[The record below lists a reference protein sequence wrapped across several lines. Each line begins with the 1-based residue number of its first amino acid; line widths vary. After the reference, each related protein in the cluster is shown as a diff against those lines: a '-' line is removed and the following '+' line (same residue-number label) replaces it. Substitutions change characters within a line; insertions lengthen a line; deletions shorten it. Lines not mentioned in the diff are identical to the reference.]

1 MEIMAS
7 APGKTILFGE
17 HAVVYGEPAIAGA
30 VNKRATIRLKESL
43 SGVSIFK
50 SDDLGFEAE
59 LDTVA
64 KRYTLKKGRPGI
76 INYILEILSKYHDH
90 SPIEIDL
97 SLDIPIG
104 SGLGSSA
111 AVTVATL
118 AALFKY
124 HGRELDKITI
134 AKKAH
139 EIESSVQGMASPLD
153 TRVSTFGGLIYLSRD
168 KKIARFKTDL
178 KSSFVI
184 GYTSKR
190 GNTGR
195 MVKSVKTLK
204 EEYPK
209 VVDPIIQTIGKITDE
224 AKMAIIRR
232 EEYKLGELM
241 NLNQGLLDS
250 IGINTNE
257 LSRMVYLARKA
268 GASGSKITGAGGG
281 GSIISYCPRNQD
293 RVFKALNYYD
303 NAIKVN
309 FSKEG
314 VFLSSDSV
322 SYNDYID

>member
-1 MEIMAS
+1 METMAS

-30 VNKRATIRLKESL
+30 VNKRATIKLRESP
-43 SGVSIFK
+43 SDVSIFK

-64 KRYTLKKGRPGI
+64 KRYTLKKGKPGI
-76 INYILEILSKYHDH
+76 IKYILEILSKYHDH
-90 SPIEIDL
+90 SPIEVDL

-111 AVTVATL
+111 AVTVSTL

-124 HGRELDKITI
+124 HGRKFDKIYL
-134 AKKAH
+134 AQKAH
-139 EIESSVQGMASPLD
+139 EIENSVQGVASPLD

-168 KKIARFKTDL
+168 KKISKFNTNL

-195 MVKSVKTLK
+195 MVKSVRSLKNRHPKIINSIVKTMGDL
-204 EEYPK
+204 
-209 VVDPIIQTIGKITDE
+209 TDE
-224 AKMAIIRR
+224 AKIAISNK

-241 NLNQGLLDS
+241 NINQGLLDS
-250 IGINTNE
+250 IGVNTNE
-257 LSRMVYLARKA
+257 LSRMVYLARRS

-281 GSIISYCPRNQD
+281 GSIIACCPHNQD
-293 RVFKALNYYD
+293 KVFKALNYYD
-303 NAIKVN
+303 NAIKVS
-309 FSKEG
+309 FSREG
-314 VFLSSDSV
+314 VFMK
-322 SYNDYID
+322 

>member
-30 VNKRATIRLKESL
+30 VNKRATIKLRKSP
-43 SGVSIFK
+43 SDVSIFK

-59 LDTVA
+59 LDTVT

-76 INYILEILSKYHDH
+76 INYILEILSEYHDH
-90 SPIEIDL
+90 SPIEVDL

-111 AVTVATL
+111 AVTVSAL

-124 HGRELDKITI
+124 HGKKFDRITL

-139 EIESSVQGMASPLD
+139 EIENNVQGMASPLD

-168 KKIARFKTDL
+168 KKIAKFNTDL

-190 GNTGR
+190 GNTSR
-195 MVKSVKTLK
+195 MIKSVRSLK
-204 EEYPK
+204 YRHPK
-209 VVDPIIQTIGKITDE
+209 ILNSIMETIGDITDE
-224 AKMAIIRR
+224 AKIAISQN

-241 NLNQGLLDS
+241 NVNQGLLDS
-250 IGINTNE
+250 IGVNTNE

-281 GSIISYCPRNQD
+281 GSIIACCPRNQD
-293 RVFKALNYYD
+293 KVFKALNYYD
-303 NAIKVN
+303 NAIKVK

-314 VFLSSDSV
+314 VFVKQLR
-322 SYNDYID
+322 

>member
-1 MEIMAS
+1 MEIIAS

-30 VNKRATIRLKESL
+30 VNKRATIKLRESPFD
-43 SGVSIFK
+43 VSIFK

-64 KRYTLKKGRPGI
+64 KRYRLKKGKPGI
-76 INYILEILSKYHDH
+76 IKYILEILHKCHDH
-90 SPIEIDL
+90 SPIELDL

-118 AALFKY
+118 AALFK
-124 HGRELDKITI
+124 HQEKKFNKNLI

-139 EIESSVQGMASPLD
+139 EIETNVQGMASPLD
-153 TRVSTFGGLIYLSRD
+153 TRVSTFGGLIYLSKD
-168 KKIARFKTDL
+168 KKISKFDTDL

-195 MVKSVKTLK
+195 MVKSVKSLK
-204 EEYPK
+204 NRNPL
-209 VVDPIIQTIGKITDE
+209 VVNPIIKTIGKITDE
-224 AKMAIIRR
+224 AKMAIIKKQ
-232 EEYKLGELM
+232 EFKLGELM
-241 NLNQGLLDS
+241 NINQGLLDS
-250 IGINTNE
+250 LGVNTNE

-281 GSIISYCPRNQD
+281 GSIIACCPRNQD
-293 RVFKALNYYD
+293 RVFKALNYHD
-303 NAIKVN
+303 SAIKIN
-309 FSKEG
+309 FSNRG
-314 VFLSSDSV
+314 VFV
-322 SYNDYID
+322 REIK

>member
-1 MEIMAS
+1 METMAS

-30 VNKRATIRLKESL
+30 VNKRATIRLRESPYD
-43 SGVSIFK
+43 VSIFK

-59 LDTVA
+59 LDTVN
-64 KRYTLKKGRPGI
+64 KRYTLKKGKPGI
-76 INYILEILSKYHDH
+76 IKYVLEILSKHHDH
-90 SPIEIDL
+90 SPIEVDL

-111 AVTVATL
+111 AVTVSTL

-124 HGRELDKITI
+124 HGRKFDRILL
-134 AKKAH
+134 ANMAH
-139 EIESSVQGMASPLD
+139 EIESSVQGAASPLD

-168 KKIARFKTDL
+168 KKIAKFNTDIT
-178 KSSFVI
+178 SSFVI

-195 MVKSVKTLK
+195 MVKSVKSLK
-204 EEYPK
+204 NKNPEI
-209 VVDPIIQTIGKITDE
+209 VDPIIKAMGKITDK
-224 AKMAIIRR
+224 AKLAILHK

-241 NLNQGLLDS
+241 NINQGLLDS
-250 IGINTNE
+250 LGVNTNE

-268 GASGSKITGAGGG
+268 GATGSKITGSGGG
-281 GSIISYCPRNQD
+281 GSIIAYCPRNQD
-293 RVFKALNYYD
+293 KVFKALNYYD
-303 NAIKVN
+303 TAIKVE

-314 VFLSSDSV
+314 VLV
-322 SYNDYID
+322 K

>member
-1 MEIMAS
+1 MEIIAS

-30 VNKRATIRLKESL
+30 VNKRATIRLKESNR
-43 SGVSIFK
+43 GVSVFK

-59 LDTVA
+59 LNTRT
-64 KRYTLKKGRPGI
+64 KKYTLKKGRPGI
-76 INYILEILSKYHDH
+76 INYILEILSKFHDH

-124 HGRELDKITI
+124 HGKKFNRSLL

-139 EIESSVQGMASPLD
+139 EIEESVQGIASPLD
-153 TRVSTFGGLIYLSRD
+153 TRVSTYGGLIYLSKD
-168 KKIARFKTDL
+168 KKIAKFNTNL

-195 MVKSVKTLK
+195 MVKSVKALKTRHPDIINPIIKTIGQITEEAKLAIVNK
-204 EEYPK
+204 EEY
-209 VVDPIIQTIGKITDE
+209 KI
-224 AKMAIIRR
+224 
-232 EEYKLGELM
+232 GELM
-241 NLNQGLLDS
+241 NINQGLLDS
-250 IGINTNE
+250 IGVNTNE
-257 LSRMVYLARKA
+257 LSRMIYLARKA
-268 GASGSKITGAGGG
+268 GATGSKITGAGGG
-281 GSIISYCPRNQD
+281 GSILACCPINQD
-293 RVFKALNYYD
+293 KVFKAINYHD
-303 NAIKVN
+303 KAIKVN

-314 VFLSSDSV
+314 VFV
-322 SYNDYID
+322 K

>member
-1 MEIMAS
+1 METMAS

-30 VNKRATIRLKESL
+30 VNKRATIRLRESPID
-43 SGVSIFK
+43 VSIFK

-64 KRYTLKKGRPGI
+64 KRYTLKKGKPGI
-76 INYILEILSKYHDH
+76 IKYILEILSKYHDH

-111 AVTVATL
+111 AVTVSTL

-124 HGRELDKITI
+124 HGKKFDKLQL
-134 AKKAH
+134 AQKAH
-139 EIESSVQGMASPLD
+139 EIESSVQGVASPLD
-153 TRVSTFGGLIYLSRD
+153 TRVSTFGGLIYLSKD
-168 KKIARFKTDL
+168 KKISKFNTNL

-195 MVKSVKTLK
+195 MVKSVRSLK
-204 EEYPK
+204 QRYPK
-209 VVDPIIQTIGKITDE
+209 IINSIINTMGNITDE
-224 AKMAIIRR
+224 AKLAIAHK

-241 NLNQGLLDS
+241 NINQGLLDS
-250 IGINTNE
+250 LGVNTNE

-268 GASGSKITGAGGG
+268 GAAGSKITGAGGG
-281 GSIISYCPRNQD
+281 GSIIAFCPRNQD
-293 RVFKALNYYD
+293 KVFKALNYYD
-303 NAIKVN
+303 NAIKVS

-314 VFLSSDSV
+314 VF
-322 SYNDYID
+322 IK

>member
-139 EIESSVQGMASPLD
+139 EIESIVQGTASLVD
-153 TRVSTFGGLIYLSRD
+153 TKMSTFGGLIYLSRE
-168 KKIARFKTDL
+168 KKALRFNTNF

-184 GYTSKR
+184 GYTSKC
-190 GNTGR
+190 GNTKT
-195 MVKSVKTLK
+195 MIKSVRSLK
-204 EEYPK
+204 NRNPA
-209 VVDPIIQTIGKITDE
+209 IIDLIMKTIGKLTDD
-224 AKMAIIRR
+224 AKMAIVTKK
-232 EEYKLGELM
+232 EYRLGELM
-241 NLNQGLLDS
+241 NVNQGLLDS
-250 IGINTNE
+250 LGINTNE
-257 LSRMVYLARKA
+257 LSQMIYFARKA
-268 GASGSKITGAGGG
+268 GAIGSKITGAGGG
-281 GSIISYCPRNQD
+281 GSIIAFCPKTQD
-293 RVFKALNYYD
+293 KVFKTLSYYD

-309 FSKEG
+309 FSNEG
-314 VFLSSDSV
+314 VFV
-322 SYNDYID
+322 KEI

>member
-30 VNKRATIRLKESL
+30 VNKRATIRLRESP
-43 SGVSIFK
+43 SDVSIFK

-64 KRYTLKKGRPGI
+64 KRYTLKKGKPGI
-76 INYILEILSKYHDH
+76 IKYILEILSQYHDH
-90 SPIEIDL
+90 SPLEIDL

-111 AVTVATL
+111 AVTVSTL

-124 HGRELDKITI
+124 QGKKFDRISI

-139 EIESSVQGMASPLD
+139 EIESNVQGMASPLD

-168 KKIARFKTDL
+168 KKIAKFNTDL
-178 KSSFVI
+178 KTSFVI

-195 MVKSVKTLK
+195 MVKYVKSLK
-204 EEYPK
+204 QRNPK
-209 VVDPIIQTIGKITDE
+209 IVNLILRAIGNITDE
-224 AKMAIIRR
+224 AKLAIAHN

-241 NLNQGLLDS
+241 NINQGLLDS
-250 IGINTNE
+250 IGVNTNE

-281 GSIISYCPRNQD
+281 GSIIASCPRNQD

-309 FSKEG
+309 FSKKG
-314 VFLSSDSV
+314 VFV
-322 SYNDYID
+322 N

>member
-1 MEIMAS
+1 METMAS

-30 VNKRATIRLKESL
+30 VNKRATIKLRESPVD
-43 SGVSIFK
+43 VSIFK

-59 LDTVA
+59 LDTIA
-64 KRYTLKKGRPGI
+64 KKYTLKKGKPGI

-90 SPIEIDL
+90 SPIEVDL

-111 AVTVATL
+111 AVTVSTL

-124 HGRELDKITI
+124 HGKKFDKFSL
-134 AKKAH
+134 AQKAH
-139 EIESSVQGMASPLD
+139 EVEINVQGVASPLD

-168 KKIARFKTDL
+168 KNIDRLNTNL

-195 MVKSVKTLK
+195 MVKSVKSLK
-204 EEYPK
+204 QRNPK
-209 VVDPIIQTIGKITDE
+209 IINSIIKTMGNITDE
-224 AKMAIIRR
+224 AKLSIVQGR
-232 EEYKLGELM
+232 EYRLGELM
-241 NLNQGLLDS
+241 NINQGLLDS
-250 IGINTNE
+250 IGVNTNE

-281 GSIISYCPRNQD
+281 GSIIACCPRNQD
-293 RVFKALNYYD
+293 KVFNALNYYD
-303 NAIKVN
+303 NAIKLN
-309 FSKEG
+309 FSKNG
-314 VFLSSDSV
+314 VFV
-322 SYNDYID
+322 K